1 MEYHTADFVFIGAG
15 GGSLPLLQKTNIP
28 ESKNIGGFPVSG
40 LFLVC
45 DDEEI
50 VNQHEAK
57 VYGKAKIGAPPMSV
71 PHLDTR
77 YIDGKRSLLFGPFA
91 GFSPKFLKTG
101 SYLDLFGSVK
111 PYNVL
116 TMLSAGAKELGLT
129 KYLVQQV
136 LLKEEQRMDELREFV
151 PGARSEDWKTITAGQ
166 RVQMIKDTDKGKG
179 TLMFG
184 TETVVSE
191 DGSIASLLGASPG
204 ASVGVDAMLELLSRA
219 FPEEFGS
226 WQDKIKEMI
235 PSYGVSLSDNP
246 DMFKEMNERTTDTLG
261 LKSHKEGALL
271 S

>member
-1 MEYHTADFVFIGAG
+1 M
-15 GGSLPLLQKTNIP
+15 
-28 ESKNIGGFPVSG
+28 SG

-45 DDEEI
+45 DDEEV

-57 VYGKAKIGAPPMSV
+57 VYGKAKVGAPPMSV

-111 PYNVL
+111 PNNVL

-136 LLKEEQRMDELREFV
+136 LLKEEQRMDELREFI
-151 PGARSEDWKTITAGQ
+151 PEARSEDWKTITAGQ

-184 TETVVSE
+184 TETIVSE
-191 DGSIASLLGASPG
+191 DGSIAALLGASPG
-204 ASVGVDAMLELLSRA
+204 ASVCVDAMLELLSRA
-219 FPEEFGS
+219 FPEDFGL

-235 PSYGVSLSDNP
+235 PTYGVSLSDNP
-246 DMFKEMNERTTDTLG
+246 DLFKEMNERTTDTLG
-261 LKSHKEGALL
+261 LKSHEAGALL